1 MLENEIFTQNLLIF
15 MEKNRFN
22 AKTLS
27 ELINLRSGKKTI
39 DHSYI
44 AKMVKNAKEG
54 INANPSLD
62 KAANIA
68 NGFDMGLSDFLQLN
82 CGDKPKG
89 SDLTFDSKAI
99 EAAFRH
105 TDSFCGAVNNDS
117 PDFKSKVF
125 EIQYWA
131 IVSGNSGEGS
141 AKLALLAKKYNI

>member
-1 MLENEIFTQNLLIF
+1 MIENEIFTQNLLIL

-27 ELINLRSGKKTI
+27 ELINLRRGEKTI

-44 AKMVKNAKEG
+44 AKMVKNAREG
-54 INANPSLD
+54 IFANPSLD

-68 NGFDMGLSDFLQLN
+68 DGFDLSLSKFLHLN
-82 CGDKPKG
+82 CVDETENAL
-89 SDLTFDSKAI
+89 SFDSEAL

-105 TDSFCGAVNNDS
+105 TDSFCAAVNNDS
-117 PDFKSKVF
+117 PEFKAKVF
-125 EIQYWA
+125 EIQYWT

-141 AKLALLAKKYNI
+141 ARLALLAKEYNI